1 MRHEREEGLSGV
13 RNHGRTEEVRSFQI
27 PLSRVNT
34 ISFAKMFSLGLK
46 KSGDKRII
54 RRSHKIC
61 KKRGYP
67 KITRAAHCAWHF
79 RNRGTRSGKSDENSL
94 GEFGTLLASEKKE
107 AVIFLLL

>member
-1 MRHEREEGLSGV
+1 MRHEREEEGLWGV
-13 RNHGRTEEVRSFQI
+13 GNHGRTVEVRSFQI

-46 KSGDKRII
+46 KSG
-54 RRSHKIC
+54 RSHKIC
-61 KKRGYP
+61 KKRGHP

-107 AVIFLLL
+107 AVIFLLP